1 MPIFKQL
8 ALGLLL
14 PAIVGGG
21 IFIFSKILTS
31 KREREQTV
39 EGDGLSLGWLVGI
52 ALSVGYIVGYI
63 GLEGIPPFPPREGV
77 HWLCYLALIGLILGV
92 FWHLARFV
100 RLIAQVVV
108 SIVVPRLLLSSMFK
122 YSWGQ
127 VEGIIWWVCLAVVI
141 FIFWNRVQQS
151 FTLLPSGGWSPFV
164 YFGLSGGTALILAV
178 SGSLRLAQHAGILT
192 ALFAAIWIITL
203 FLQPDDKVPMF
214 PISASPVIALALSG
228 IWMNGYFYEEVPVM
242 SAVLLLLSL
251 FLTPVGRIGAIQR
264 LGGRRSAF
272 VQVGVIALPVLIAIG
287 IALALSGLFGENS
300 GY

>member
-1 MPIFKQL
+1 MLIFKQL
-8 ALGLLL
+8 VFGLLL

-21 IFIFSKILTS
+21 LFVFASKS
-31 KREREQTV
+31 GRNQV
-39 EGDGLSLGWLVGI
+39 EKATGLSFGWLVGV
-52 ALSVGYIVGYI
+52 ALGIGYIVGYI

-77 HWLCYLALIGLILGV
+77 HWLCYLALIGLILGI
-92 FWHLARFV
+92 FWHLALFG
-100 RLIAQVVV
+100 RLIAQAVV
-108 SIVVPRLLLSSMFK
+108 SIVIPRLLLSSMFK

-127 VEGIIWWVCLAVVI
+127 VEGIIWWVCLAVVL
-141 FIFWNRVQQS
+141 FIFWNTVQQS
-151 FTLLPSGGWSPFV
+151 FTVLPSGGWSPFV
-164 YFGLSGGTALILAV
+164 YFGISGGTALILAV

-264 LGGRRSAF
+264 LGGMRSAF
-272 VQVGVIALPVLIAIG
+272 VQVSVIALPVLIAIG
-287 IALALSGLFGENS
+287 IALALSGLFSENS

>member
-8 ALGLLL
+8 VLGLLL

-21 IFIFSKILTS
+21 IFVLASKS
-31 KREREQTV
+31 GRNRAEKAN
-39 EGDGLSLGWLVGI
+39 GLSFGWLVGV

-92 FWHLARFV
+92 FWHLARFG
-100 RLIAQVVV
+100 RLIAQAVV
-108 SIVVPRLLLSSMFK
+108 SILIPRLLLSSMFK

-127 VEGIIWWVCLAVVI
+127 VEGIIWWVRLAVVI
-141 FIFWNRVQQS
+141 FIFWNTVQQS
-151 FTLLPSGGWSPFV
+151 FTVLPSGGWSPFV

-203 FLQPDDKVPMF
+203 FLQSDGKVPVF
-214 PISASPVIALALSG
+214 PISASAVIALALAG

-264 LGGRRSAF
+264 LGSRRSAF

>member
-1 MPIFKQL
+1 MSIFKQL

-21 IFIFSKILTS
+21 VFIFSKILTS

-92 FWHLARFV
+92 FWHLARFG

-108 SIVVPRLLLSSMFK
+108 SIVIPRLLLSSMFK
-122 YSWGQ
+122 YNWGQ

-192 ALFAAIWIITL
+192 APFAAIWIITL
-203 FLQPDDKVPMF
+203 FLQSDDKVPVF
-214 PISASPVIALALSG
+214 PISASPVIGLTLAG

-272 VQVGVIALPVLIAIG
+272 VQVAAIALPVLIAIG